1 MTGQEQSA
9 TIRQLAL
16 SEFDINVIITALV
29 ELSEEQMFPENIRQ
43 AAEDLIPLFEEQ

>member
-1 MTGQEQSA
+1 MEQSA

-29 ELSEEQMFPENIRQ
+29 ALANHEMFDESIRT
-43 AAEDLIPLFEEQ
+43 AAAD